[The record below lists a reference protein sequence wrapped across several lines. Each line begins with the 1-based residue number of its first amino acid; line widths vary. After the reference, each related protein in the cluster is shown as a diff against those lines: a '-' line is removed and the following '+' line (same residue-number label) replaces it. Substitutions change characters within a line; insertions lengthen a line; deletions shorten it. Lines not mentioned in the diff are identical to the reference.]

1 MSDIGLFPRF
11 ERDLAVWVGVTLLL
25 GGPAAWASGR
35 ALARA
40 WQPFGRGVLYAAML
54 AAVADFLCYALFQ
67 TSVLPMF
74 RIARQAASGNLID
87 AAVLM
92 SGYAATAII
101 LVAIALVGWRAARRK
116 QMRAQYPFLDASVP
130 TPRAPSGEMG
140 A

>member
-11 ERDLAVWVGVTLLL
+11 ERDLAVWFGVTLLL

-74 RIARQAASGNLID
+74 RIARQAASGNLFD

-101 LVAIALVGWRAARRK
+101 HRARRLARGAA
-116 QMRAQYPFLDASVP
+116 QTNARAISVFGRRRSNAAS
-130 TPRAPSGEMG
+130 AKW
-140 A
+140 